1 MAATV
6 SLATATSLEGQVFEA
21 LRELQQAEDAWV
33 AEGLTLD
40 PPQDRERRV
49 TVSTNIVAGQ
59 ITFDVTL
66 PITATDSPNGYLL
79 VVAPYMP

>member
-6 SLATATSLEGQVFEA
+6 SLASATSLEGQVFES

-40 PPQDRERRV
+40 PQQIRDRRV
-49 TVSTNIVAGQ
+49 SVSTNIQNGTM
-59 ITFDVTL
+59 TFDVTL
-66 PITATDSPNGYLL
+66 PITASDSPNGYLL
-79 VVAPYMP
+79 TVAPYIV